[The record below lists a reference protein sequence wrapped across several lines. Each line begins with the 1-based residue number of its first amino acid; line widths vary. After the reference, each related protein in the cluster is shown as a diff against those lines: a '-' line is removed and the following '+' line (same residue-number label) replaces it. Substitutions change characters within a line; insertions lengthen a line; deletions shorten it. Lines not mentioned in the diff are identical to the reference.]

1 MIKLAV
7 DAEGGLAKG
16 RLRRL
21 TADLT
26 PPKVLALGFAGVI
39 LTGGLLLMLPFA
51 SASGE
56 PTDFL
61 TALFTATSAVCV
73 TGLVVVDT
81 GTHYSLWGQIIIMIL
96 IQTGGLSFM
105 TMASFLFLLMGK
117 RIGLRE
123 RILIRE
129 SLNQVDVSGVVRLV
143 RAVLIYAFSAEAV
156 FAVVLTLRWLPDFG
170 WPRAL
175 WFGVFHTVSAFNNA
189 GFDLMGEFRSLTGYV
204 NDAIVVL
211 TISCLFILGGIGFSV
226 VLNLWEWRE
235 RRLTTHARL
244 AIRVTAVLI
253 AAGTA
258 ILLLLEW
265 SNTLAT
271 LDDPGK
277 LLGAYFTATTPRTA
291 GFNTLDTAG
300 LRPATQFLIVLLMF
314 IGASPGSTGG
324 GIKTTTFGLLA
335 AAVWSQGRGRE
346 DVVILGR
353 RIPVE
358 QVNRAFAVTFVSG
371 GLIVLVT
378 LLLCLT
384 EGAEFLTVLFETVSA
399 FGTVGLSMGITPKL
413 SALGQGLI
421 ILTMYAGRVGPLTLV
436 FALAQS
442 RTPKNGVRHV
452 EDKVLIG

>member
-1 MIKLAV
+1 MIEIAL
-7 DAEGGLAKG
+7 DAESRAAGG

-21 TADLT
+21 AADLT

-39 LTGGLLLMLPFA
+39 LTGGILLTLP
-51 SASGE
+51 SASTSGE
-56 PTDFL
+56 STDFL
-61 TALFTATSAVCV
+61 TALFTSTSAVCV

-81 GTHYSLWGQIIIMIL
+81 GTHYSLWGQLVIMGL

-129 SLNQVDVSGVVRLV
+129 SLNQVDVSGMVRLV
-143 RAVLIYAFSAEAV
+143 RAVLIYAFGAEAV
-156 FAVVLTLRWLPDFG
+156 FAAILTLRWLPDVG

-175 WFGVFHTVSAFNNA
+175 WLGIFHTISAFNNA

-204 NDAIVVL
+204 DDALVVCA
-211 TISCLFILGGIGFSV
+211 ISSLFILGGIGFSV
-226 VLNLWEWRE
+226 ALNLWEWRE
-235 RRLTTHARL
+235 RRLTTHSRL
-244 AIRVTAVLI
+244 ALRVTAVLI
-253 AAGTA
+253 VAGSA

-265 SNTLAT
+265 SNTLAP
-271 LDDPGK
+271 LDGPGK

-291 GFNTLDTAG
+291 GFNTLDTAA

-324 GIKTTTFGLLA
+324 GIKTTTFGLLT
-335 AAVWSQGRGRE
+335 AAVWSQGRGRD

-353 RIPVE
+353 RIAVE
-358 QVNRAFAVTFVSG
+358 QVNRALAVTFLSSS
-371 GLIVLVT
+371 LIVLVT

-384 EGAEFLTVLFETVSA
+384 EKADFLTLLFETVSA

-413 SALGQGLI
+413 SAFGRLLI
-421 ILTMYAGRVGPLTLV
+421 IGTMYAGRVGPLTLV

-442 RTPKNGVRHV
+442 RRPQNGVRHV
-452 EDKVLIG
+452 EDRVLIG